1 MFLVESTGKM
11 GVANWKKTV
20 SFMKYVTH
28 AFHVSSE
35 GTKVGFVIEGRT
47 FYIVVD
53 FNRIVKKPLLMA
65 VMGLIPLPLG
75 NQKMGKA
82 LKDVKDLVINP
93 SGRPNI
99 PQVVIVLTDGKSV
112 DDVTQPSKTL
122 QDNGAEVF
130 AVGLGADVS
139 LNQLEQI
146 ASYPRAKYV
155 YHGDFKDVVKL
166 ASKVI
171 AQIYEKHFCGGL
183 NTLLRQ
189 LLLKRQAMKRKQK
202 LKIRT

>member
-1 MFLVESTGKM
+1 MRL
-11 GVANWKKTV
+11 
-20 SFMKYVTH
+20 TH
-28 AFHVSSE
+28 AFDVSSE

-65 VMGLIPLPLG
+65 VMGLMPLPFG
-75 NQKMGKA
+75 NKKIGKA

-99 PQVVIVLTDGKSV
+99 PHVVIVFTDGKSV

-122 QDNGAEVF
+122 QDSGAEVF

-139 LNQLEQI
+139 LTQLEQI
-146 ASYPRAKYV
+146 ASYPREKYA
-155 YHGDFKDVVKL
+155 YHGDFKDVVKI

-171 AQIYEKHFCGGL
+171 AQIYDKHFCGGL

-189 LLLKRQAMKRKQK
+189 LLLKREAMIRKQK

>member
-11 GVANWKKTV
+11 GLANWKKTV

-28 AFHVSSE
+28 AFDVSSE